1 MKRSRNEHNS
11 SQEEQEFLRESKLV
25 ARSPQHKEK
34 VKQPEPSMDEIKQML
49 RDLKKDLH
57 EDMAQIKR
65 EIQNDIREMREDI
78 KDTKKELQKNREEM
92 KSMAKEITQMKEE
105 WTREKEELHNKI
117 KEVEDKMERMEK
129 QKIRNDLTIT
139 GLPTNTDNE
148 DTLEEALE
156 KMFQTELLLK
166 TKIRR
171 AQKIGQDRCIV
182 EMVEW
187 NDKIKILQG
196 KAKLKGKDIFIDSEL
211 TRNEQKIQKKIRDI
225 AREEK
230 KKGAIVKVGY
240 QKLEVNGKKMKWD
253 HRSQKLTEANKLKN

>member
-129 QKIRNDLTIT
+129 QKIRNNLTIT

-182 EMVEW
+182 EMTPG
-187 NDKIKILQG
+187 L
-196 KAKLKGKDIFIDSEL
+196 
-211 TRNEQKIQKKIRDI
+211 
-225 AREEK
+225 
-230 KKGAIVKVGY
+230 
-240 QKLEVNGKKMKWD
+240 KKMALVRTTD
-253 HRSQKLTEANKLKN
+253 NANQAANMLEEEMAAIISGNRKNTQEENVPNNSSSSTVTNSSPMTATIH